1 MTGSPGD
8 SIQGSCLKVK
18 WVTERLG
25 ILHAYGVLD
34 VSI

>member
-8 SIQGSCLKVK
+8 RVQGSCLKVK

-25 ILHAYGVLD
+25 ILRSYGVLD
-34 VSI
+34 VSL